1 MAGKAAAIFDVDGT
15 VVRGGTERC
24 FFLYLCRRGLLK
36 PGRLLAF
43 LAQLAVR
50 PRERFRNK
58 SYLKGLRVKETVHL
72 GRLCYQECIAPRLR
86 PRALA
91 CIKAHQVQGRLIVL
105 ITGSLDFLVRPLG
118 EDLKADR
125 LIATEIV
132 EREGIFTGDLAN
144 LHPRGEN
151 KRQLLKEMARQ
162 ENLDLSC
169 SFAYG
174 DHLED
179 APLLLEVGHPVAVN
193 PTRALRRLAQKQ
205 GWPVEFF

>member
-1 MAGKAAAIFDVDGT
+1 MAKKVAAIFDVDGT
-15 VVRGGTERC
+15 VVRGGTERR

-36 PGRLLAF
+36 PARLLAF
-43 LAQLAVR
+43 LAQLATR
-50 PRERFRNK
+50 PKERFQNK
-58 SYLKGLRVKETVHL
+58 GYLKGLRVKELVHL
-72 GRLCYQECIAPRLR
+72 GRVCYQECIVPRIR

-91 CIKAHQVQGRLIVL
+91 LIKAHRRQGHLIVL
-105 ITGSLDFLVRPLG
+105 ITGSLDFLVRPLL

-125 LIATEIV
+125 LIATELSQ
-132 EREGIFTGDLAN
+132 RDGLFTGELKN

-151 KRQLLKEMARQ
+151 KRLLLEELARQ
-162 ENLDLSC
+162 EHLDLSS

-179 APLLLEVGHPVAVN
+179 APLLLSVGRPVAVN
-193 PTRALRRLAQKQ
+193 PTRALRRLAQKR